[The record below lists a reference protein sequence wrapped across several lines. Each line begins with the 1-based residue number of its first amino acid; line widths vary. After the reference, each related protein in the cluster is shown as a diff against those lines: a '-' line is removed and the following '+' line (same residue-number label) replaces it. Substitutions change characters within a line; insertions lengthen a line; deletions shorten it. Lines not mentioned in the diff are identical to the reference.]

1 MTIEVNTELII
12 AYNGL
17 LVVLI
22 TLVTYLIYRWRKE
35 IETSANQLA
44 SANNTLQS
52 AYDTYEN
59 RIRLN
64 SESHQ
69 QEIQHKNSHIEQLL
83 ADAEQSRKIA
93 DEAREQLRNTLDEFA
108 AERRKTEDIRAKE
121 RREWDHK
128 LDEFTKLVTD
138 LTQKVELLEKERNDA
153 IANLTR
159 AEKQA
164 QTATSML
171 HDERDEHTLT
181 KQTVA
186 QLSRSNQEIYNKNSD
201 LAESVKK
208 LTDKLKVADATI
220 QQLTQQNSRLQ
231 AEIEILRK
239 NGDYHETQDAVPDAV
254 TARTEPVD
262 QPDVDSGTGESNPNV

>member
-1 MTIEVNTELII
+1 MTIEVNVELII
-12 AYNGL
+12 AYNAL
-17 LVVLI
+17 LVALVVL
-22 TLVTYLIYRWRKE
+22 LTYLVHRWRKA
-35 IETSANQLA
+35 IEDSAKQLE
-44 SANNTLQS
+44 SAH
-52 AYDTYEN
+52 DTYEK
-59 RIRLN
+59 RIKLN

-128 LDEFTKLVTD
+128 LDEFTKLVND

-186 QLSRSNQEIYNKNSD
+186 QLSRSNQEIYNKNND

-220 QQLTQQNSRLQ
+220 QQLTQQNSRLN
-231 AEIEILRK
+231 AEIEKLK
-239 NGDYHETQDAVPDAV
+239 NGDNHEPQIIHHNTNSGHP
-254 TARTEPVD
+254 ESVD
-262 QPDVDSGTGESNPNV
+262 QPGVDSGTGGKSNPDV